1 MMSSGPAARARR
13 THPAGRGLRAR
24 NRWTGVAA
32 GLMAAA
38 AYAGVIG
45 LAGGSINMGA
55 TINQRLPLHSPVL
68 GAGALLAVV
77 ALPMTAAAVAAWRG
91 ITRAPEI
98 ITLAGLAL
106 IGWIALEIAII
117 RTFSWLQPVCAA
129 YGALMVALGWWLAQA
144 QARAQRYRRP

>member
-1 MMSSGPAARARR
+1 MTSSGQAARARR
-13 THPAGRGLRAR
+13 AHPAGRALRAR

-45 LAGGSINMGA
+45 LAGGSINMG
-55 TINQRLPLHSPVL
+55 TVINERLPLHSPVL
-68 GAGALLAVV
+68 AAAALLAVV

-98 ITLAGLAL
+98 VSLAGLAL
-106 IGWIALEIAII
+106 IGWIVVEIGFI
-117 RTFSWLQPVCAA
+117 RTFAWLQPVCAA
-129 YGALMVALGWWLAQA
+129 YGVLLVMLGWWLA